1 MSKFLSLASL
11 VFAALI
17 AITISGPAL
26 AKLAS
31 ALVPLVL
38 VAGIVVALLRAVW
51 FFTR

>member
-1 MSKFLSLASL
+1 MSKLLSTTGLL
-11 VFAALI
+11 VVGLI
-17 AITISGPAL
+17 AIAVSGPAL
-26 AKLAS
+26 ARLAS